1 MTRDPAHDLGTVD
14 HNRPVM
20 ADLGA
25 IQGVIG
31 VSPTDADVRRLQ
43 DEVAYLTRER
53 DLWRERAVQAEADAA
68 GLEWEL
74 SNLRRDYKGAC
85 AKLGDLRER
94 AKKAEA
100 ALEAVCALVAPWSD
114 E

>member
-1 MTRDPAHDLGTVD
+1 VKAD
-14 HNRPVM
+14 HWQVRAQ
-20 ADLGA
+20 ADEGQA
-25 IQGVIG
+25 R
-31 VSPTDADVRRLQ
+31 ADREIKHLA
-43 DEVAYLTRER
+43 DEVALLTRDR
-53 DLWRERAVQAEADAA
+53 DMWREQAVKAEADAA

-100 ALEAVCALVAPWSD
+100 ALEAVHTITAPWSD